1 VKLVI
6 YDLLGREVATLVN
19 EELKPG
25 SYEADWDAS
34 NFSSGVYFYKII
46 AGAPSTGSGFT
57 ETKKM
62 VLMK

>member
-1 VKLVI
+1 M
-6 YDLLGREVATLVN
+6 LGREVATLVN

-25 SYEADWDAS
+25 TYEADWDAS
-34 NFSSGVYFYKII
+34 NFSSGVYFYRII
-46 AGAPSTGSGFT
+46 AGDPSTSSGQVYT